1 MVYGFTM
8 SGLLVMP
15 RILRCLNV
23 SRISAILLRSCFLYG
38 TFFGVITFRIE
49 RKDSQLVAI
58 NRRGYLWICL
68 VIRLL
73 ASCFYGY
80 SYDAWSGQYEDM
92 YLRAFFGFRL
102 IGCLI
107 CSVIILVM
115 QFWFGEELIN
125 LVNRFLQLF
134 RRMQSLTNSPKNRF
148 GDRAE
153 FLLMF
158 SKVFSLLFVFM
169 AFRLMLSPWFLLTLV
184 CDLYTS
190 VGTGMITHLCF
201 VGYLSIGVL
210 YRDLNNYVDCQLRAQ
225 LRSLNGE
232 NNSFR
237 NNPQPT
243 RQAISNLDKC
253 LYLYDEIH
261 QVSRRFQ
268 RLFDLPLFLSL
279 AQSLLAMSMVSYH
292 AILRR
297 QYSFNLWGLVI
308 KLLIDVV
315 LLTMSV
321 HSAVN
326 GSRLIRRLSF
336 ENFYVTDSQSYHQK
350 VSPGAIILRIKY
362 NTFPI
367 LQLELFLGRL
377 QHQEL
382 RVFPLGL
389 FEVSNELTLFF
400 LSAMVTYLVF
410 LVQYGMQSQ
419 QI

>member
-1 MVYGFTM
+1 MALGW

-23 SRISAILLRSCFLYG
+23 SRISAMLLRSCFLYG
-38 TFFGVITFRIE
+38 TVFGVITFRIE
-49 RKDSQLVAI
+49 RKNSQLVAI

-73 ASCFYGY
+73 ASCSYGY
-80 SYDAWSGQYEDM
+80 SYYAWSGQYNDL
-92 YLRAFFGFRL
+92 YLRSFFGFRL
-102 IGCLI
+102 IGFLI

-115 QFWFGEELIN
+115 QFWFGEELLN

-134 RRMQSLTNSPKNRF
+134 RRMQSLTNFQKNRF
-148 GDRAE
+148 GDRSE
-153 FLLMF
+153 FLLLF

-169 AFRLMLSPWFLLTLV
+169 AFRLMLSPWFLLTLL

-225 LRSLNGE
+225 LRSLNGQ
-232 NNSFR
+232 NSSL
-237 NNPQPT
+237 NPQPT
-243 RQAISNLDKC
+243 RQAIANLDKC
-253 LYLYDEIH
+253 LFLYDEIH
-261 QVSRRFQ
+261 QVSRSFQ

-336 ENFYVTDSQSYHQK
+336 ENFYVTDSQSYHQM
-350 VSPGAIILRIKY
+350 
-362 NTFPI
+362 
-367 LQLELFLGRL
+367 LELFLGRL
-377 QHQEL
+377 HHQEL
-382 RVFPLGL
+382 RVFFLGL
-389 FEVSNELTLFF
+389 YEVSNELTLFF
-400 LSAMVTYLVF
+400 LSAMLTYLVF

>member
-1 MVYGFTM
+1 
-8 SGLLVMP
+8 
-15 RILRCLNV
+15 V
-23 SRISAILLRSCFLYG
+23 SR
-38 TFFGVITFRIE
+38 
-49 RKDSQLVAI
+49 
-58 NRRGYLWICL
+58 
-68 VIRLL
+68 
-73 ASCFYGY
+73 
-80 SYDAWSGQYEDM
+80 
-92 YLRAFFGFRL
+92 
-102 IGCLI
+102 
-107 CSVIILVM
+107 
-115 QFWFGEELIN
+115 
-125 LVNRFLQLF
+125 
-134 RRMQSLTNSPKNRF
+134 
-148 GDRAE
+148 
-153 FLLMF
+153 
-158 SKVFSLLFVFM
+158 
-169 AFRLMLSPWFLLTLV
+169 
-184 CDLYTS
+184 
-190 VGTGMITHLCF
+190 
-201 VGYLSIGVL
+201 
-210 YRDLNNYVDCQLRAQ
+210 
-225 LRSLNGE
+225 
-232 NNSFR
+232 SF
-237 NNPQPT
+237 Q
-243 RQAISNLDKC
+243 Q
-253 LYLYDEIH
+253 
-261 QVSRRFQ
+261 
-268 RLFDLPLFLSL
+268 LFDLPLFLSL

>member
-1 MVYGFTM
+1 MALRW

-23 SRISAILLRSCFLYG
+23 SRISAMLLRSCFLYG
-38 TFFGVITFRIE
+38 TVFGVITFRIE
-49 RKDSQLVAI
+49 RKNSQLVAI

-68 VIRLL
+68 VTRLL
-73 ASCFYGY
+73 VSCSYGY
-80 SYDAWSGQYEDM
+80 SYYAWSGQYDDL

-115 QFWFGEELIN
+115 QFWFGEELLN

-134 RRMQSLTNSPKNRF
+134 RRMQSLTNSQKNRF

-169 AFRLMLSPWFLLTLV
+169 AFRLMLSPWFLLTLL

-201 VGYLSIGVL
+201 VGYLSIGIL

-232 NNSFR
+232 NDSL
-237 NNPQPT
+237 NPQPT

-261 QVSRRFQ
+261 QVSRSFQ

-292 AILRR
+292 AILRG

-308 KLLIDVV
+308 KLFMDVV

-350 VSPGAIILRIKY
+350 
-362 NTFPI
+362 
-367 LQLELFLGRL
+367 LELFLGRL
-377 QHQEL
+377 HHQEL

-389 FEVSNELTLFF
+389 YEVSNELTLFF
-400 LSAMVTYLVF
+400 LSAMLTYLVF

>member
-1 MVYGFTM
+1 
-8 SGLLVMP
+8 MP

-23 SRISAILLRSCFLYG
+23 SRISAMLLRSCFLYG
-38 TFFGVITFRIE
+38 TVFGVITFRIE
-49 RKDSQLVAI
+49 RKNSQLVAI

-73 ASCFYGY
+73 ASCSYGY
-80 SYDAWSGQYEDM
+80 SYYAWSGQYDDL

-115 QFWFGEELIN
+115 QFWFGEELLS

-134 RRMQSLTNSPKNRF
+134 RRMQSLTNSQKNRF

-158 SKVFSLLFVFM
+158 TKVFSLLFVFM
-169 AFRLMLSPWFLLTLV
+169 AFRLMLSPWFLLTLL

-232 NNSFR
+232 NDSLNS
-237 NNPQPT
+237 QPK

-261 QVSRRFQ
+261 QVSRSFQ

-279 AQSLLAMSMVSYH
+279 AQSLLAMTMVSYH
-292 AILRR
+292 AFLRR

-308 KLLIDVV
+308 KLLVDVV

-350 VSPGAIILRIKY
+350 
-362 NTFPI
+362 
-367 LQLELFLGRL
+367 LELFLGRL
-377 QHQEL
+377 HHQEL

-389 FEVSNELTLFF
+389 YEVSNELTLFF
-400 LSAMVTYLVF
+400 LSAMLTYLVF